1 MSESEKFLFFFFF
14 FILSLKGVQNYSP
27 FFFKHHFM
35 NILPLSAADESA
47 GLFSALINGR
57 HVW

>member
-1 MSESEKFLFFFFF
+1 MSESEKFPFFFLH
-14 FILSLKGVQNYSP
+14 IIIKGCTKLLP
-27 FFFKHHFM
+27 LFFKHHFM